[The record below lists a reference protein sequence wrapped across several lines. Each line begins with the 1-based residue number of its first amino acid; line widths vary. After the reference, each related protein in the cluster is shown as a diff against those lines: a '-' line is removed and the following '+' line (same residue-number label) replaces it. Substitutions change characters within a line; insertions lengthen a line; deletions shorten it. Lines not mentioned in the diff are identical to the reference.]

1 MDLIEIKQSV
11 YNRHPWEQ
19 ARLKVIFDI
28 FSNYYFSEN
37 ITILDVGCGDIYVA
51 VEFVKK
57 FKVKNYIAID
67 SAFDAPTIDMY
78 SQKLKQEGIE
88 NIVLYKDI
96 AEIKNSDFTKIDHIF
111 LFDVIEHVENDNIF
125 MRDLISFPCVTNET
139 TIFITVPAFNYL
151 FTSHDKFLKHYRRYN
166 NKMIKI
172 LASEVNLQII
182 DSGYFFSVLLIP
194 RFLKKII
201 EKFNKNTNNDG
212 VGNWK
217 RSKYIGDIVVIVLF
231 VDYLFSKTFR
241 QIGFSIPGLS
251 KFIVC
256 KKSA

>member
-1 MDLIEIKQSV
+1 
-11 YNRHPWEQ
+11 
-19 ARLKVIFDI
+19 
-28 FSNYYFSEN
+28 
-37 ITILDVGCGDIYVA
+37 
-51 VEFVKK
+51 
-57 FKVKNYIAID
+57 
-67 SAFDAPTIDMY
+67 
-78 SQKLKQEGIE
+78 
-88 NIVLYKDI
+88 
-96 AEIKNSDFTKIDHIF
+96 
-111 LFDVIEHVENDNIF
+111 
-125 MRDLISFPCVTNET
+125 
-139 TIFITVPAFNYL
+139 
-151 FTSHDKFLKHYRRYN
+151 
-166 NKMIKI
+166 MIKI